1 MTELYS
7 KDNLFTA
14 FNNIEKIKKEK
25 QERKV
30 KPVIR
35 VEEMIKVIREH
46 YNLNA
51 PMLANNLGVNVQ
63 SIYKWENGGRPG
75 INSYNKI
82 KELYEEITRE
92 DKPEALEQPEIANKE
107 VVEDITAG
115 TPFIKLS
122 LYENDFFPSGEPYY
136 VNYKKISEIVAGVLG
151 GSSIH
156 FKGERKSGMLVEET
170 PTEVLELIRKK
181 LEENEKN

>member
-63 SIYKWENGGRPG
+63 SIYKWENGGRPS

-82 KELYEEITRE
+82 KELYEEIIKE

-115 TPFIKLS
+115 TPFICLS
-122 LYENDFFPSGEPYY
+122 FAKSDTQKTF
-136 VNYKKISEIVAGVLG
+136 VNINKINEIIP
-151 GSSIH
+151 GSDGTAI
-156 FKGERKSGMLVEET
+156 FTNNEFTNVKET
-170 PTEVLELIRKK
+170 PAEVLVLIRKK
-181 LEENEKN
+181 LKENEKN

>member
-1 MTELYS
+1 MQQLAQN
-7 KDNLFTA
+7 NLFTA

-35 VEEMIKVIREH
+35 VEEMIKAIREH

-51 PMLANNLGVNVQ
+51 PMLANNLGVNAQ
-63 SIYKWENGGRPG
+63 SIYKWENGGRPS

-82 KELYEEITRE
+82 KELYEGITRE
-92 DKPEALEQPEIANKE
+92 DKPEATEEPETTNKE

-115 TPFIKLS
+115 TPFIKLTGAGNN
-122 LYENDFFPSGEPYY
+122 ENMLINVSAI
-136 VNYKKISEIVAGVLG
+136 NYI
-151 GSSIH
+151 
-156 FKGERKSGMLVEET
+156 T
-170 PTEVLELIRKK
+170 PFTKRPEYTEVSVNEEYVCVKESPVEILELIRKTIK
-181 LEENEKN
+181 ENEKN